1 MFDIKNNLKVFKGFS
16 PQTRTADITTQ
27 ACDLQGFLGAMVIM
41 PVGASGDTLS
51 STVLFTVTLTHS
63 NDDSTYT
70 TVTSNADV
78 TGGTLASG
86 GGWLLIDAPG
96 DASKVYGIGYVG
108 GKRYLKCTVTK
119 TGTHSNGTI
128 MGVDFIK
135 GIPLSAPVT
144 TDTNS
149 GV

>member
-27 ACDLQGFLGAMVIM
+27 ACDLQGFSGAMVIM

-51 STVLFTVTLTHS
+51 ATVLFTVTLTHS
-63 NDDSTYT
+63 DDDATYT
-70 TVTSNADV
+70 TVT
-78 TGGTLASG
+78 
-86 GGWLLIDAPG
+86 
-96 DASKVYGIGYVG
+96 
-108 GKRYLKCTVTK
+108 
-119 TGTHSNGTI
+119 SNGTI